1 MRWPYRSA
9 ACWAWPWLSSTRAS
23 SVWAQAAGV
32 KASRANKR
40 AEGNVRMVGVGET
53 LADGETLGLLV
64 YGYNLQFFTSLS
76 RDLLVPAVTL
86 SGTVDVPLLNP

>member
-1 MRWPYRSA
+1 MTAKYVSRTATVFVGWGARKGSSA
-9 ACWAWPWLSSTRAS
+9 PRLLDEQLTPVRGLGAHD
-23 SVWAQAAGV
+23 
-32 KASRANKR
+32 
-40 AEGNVRMVGVGET
+40 VRMVGVGET